1 MNKPAV
7 KTTTDIATLLHRK
20 GLETNKWNQIPIRF
34 GLRDLFRIYVKEPM
48 KGNISIELAAI
59 VGLYEQAH
67 ERTLCSYS
75 DLTADE
81 KRTFYAALERWK
93 YAQVDDDAEQYIYR
107 VKNHGNKP
115 FEDTHMRNVFSDRL
129 NENDYKYWPNL

>member
-20 GLETNKWNQIPIRF
+20 GLEPNKWNQIP
-34 GLRDLFRIYVKEPM
+34 KEPM